1 MYAELR
7 GQALDKIDLKSRS
20 STQTSAKFYQNAK
33 FALNVRLHPLTTQ
46 QIGFTIGRRDLC
58 TFLVSTPPK
67 LTEPLREEIR
77 RLCAEATD
85 LLAAQLAWLARAVNM
100 NNSTSFVHV
109 LPI

>member
-20 STQTSAKFYQNAK
+20 STQTSGQFSQNAK

-77 RLCAEATD
+77 GSAQRRLICWP
-85 LLAAQLAWLARAVNM
+85 LSSRGWLV
-100 NNSTSFVHV
+100 
-109 LPI
+109 P